1 MDVNVNVNV
10 PAIEKLVDYTASGV
24 GSIAG
29 SMLAPWQ
36 ARREARA
43 KRIAAEGGAKVL
55 LIQAKAQSE
64 AREILVS
71 DATNLMGELD
81 ITDRVNQRISFQ
93 DKKRQLNIESVV
105 GETAMQLGDKSVPN
119 TEPDHDWTARFFNDV
134 QDVSSEDMQSLWA
147 KILAGEIE
155 RPGSTSIRTLGILK
169 NLDQFTACLFRTFC
183 SACIFLSPDE
193 NTIIDARVSSLG
205 ENAAQNSLSSY
216 GLSFGRLNRLNEHG
230 LIISDYNSWF
240 DFRLSIGISLGNLS
254 PIPFN
259 FQGRRWVLVS
269 EKENERKKPYK
280 LSGVA
285 MTISGIELSKIIE
298 LEPMTQYVQDLI
310 KYFQNNKLQ
319 MVEVNASPTQPG
331 DAKGLEG

>member
-1 MDVNVNVNV
+1 MDVNVNV

-24 GSIAG
+24 GSVAG

-36 ARREARA
+36 ARRAAIA
-43 KRIAAEGGAKVL
+43 KRIAAKGDAEAL
-55 LIQAKAQSE
+55 LIHARAQSE

-71 DATNLMGELD
+71 NDTNFTGELD
-81 ITDRVNQRISFQ
+81 ITDRVNQRILFQ

-105 GETAMQLGDKSVPN
+105 EQTAMQLGDKSVPD
-119 TEPDHDWTARFFNDV
+119 TEPNHDWTARFFNDV

-169 NLDQFTACLFRTFC
+169 NLDQSTARLFRRFC

-193 NTIIDARVSSLG
+193 NTIIDARVPSVTG
-205 ENAAQNSLSSY
+205 NAAHNSLKSY
-216 GLSFGRLNRLNEHG
+216 GLSFGVLNHLNEHG
-230 LIISDYNSWF
+230 LIISDYNSWY
-240 DFRLSIGISLGNLS
+240 DYKISIGIAGGNPSRILRIR
-254 PIPFN
+254 IPFN
-259 FQGRRWVLVS
+259 FQGRRWVLLS
-269 EKENERKKPYK
+269 GKQSERKEPYK

-285 MTISGIELSKIIE
+285 MTMSGIELSKIIE
-298 LEPMTQYVQDLI
+298 IEPMKKYAQDLI

-319 MVEVNASPTQPG
+319 MVEINELQAQP
-331 DAKGLEG
+331 

>member
-1 MDVNVNVNV
+1 MDVNLNVNV

-24 GSIAG
+24 GSVAG

-43 KRIAAEGGAKVL
+43 KRIAAEGDAKVL

-71 DATNLMGELD
+71 DATNLIGELD

-93 DKKRQLNIESVV
+93 DEKRQLNIESVV
-105 GETAMQLGDKSVPN
+105 GKTAMQLGDKSVAD
-119 TEPDHDWTARFFNDV
+119 TESDHDWTARFFNDV

-169 NLDQFTACLFRTFC
+169 NLDQSTAHLFRKFC
-183 SACIFLSPDE
+183 SACIFLSPDK
-193 NTIIDARVSSLG
+193 NAIIDARVPSLG
-205 ENAAQNSLSSY
+205 GNAAHNSLQSY
-216 GLSFGRLNRLNEHG
+216 GLSFGVLNRLNEHG

-240 DFRLSIGISLGNLS
+240 DYKLSIGIFVENPRHILR
-254 PIPFN
+254 IPFN
-259 FQGRRWVLVS
+259 FQGRFWVLVS
-269 EKENERKKPYK
+269 EIQGEREKFHK

-285 MTISGIELSKIIE
+285 MTMSGIELSKIIE
-298 LEPMTQYVQDLI
+298 LEPMTQYAQDLI

-319 MVEVNASPTQPG
+319 MVEISKSPTQP
-331 DAKGLEG
+331 